1 MLPSIYRSRV
11 AHVRTERLRNAFTYR
26 VYHWLID
33 VDAPP
38 RLPRVLRPLARF
50 EARDHLGDPQGTLRG
65 NLDRYL
71 ATQGVDL
78 AGGRVLLLTSARSL
92 GYVFNPISVWWCH
105 RPDGELACIV
115 AEVHNTYG
123 ERHCYLLRPDDGGRC
138 EVDKEFY
145 VSPFFMVDGRY
156 RMRFSAPGE
165 RVHVAITLERGGA
178 PVFHASLVGER
189 HPATTAGVL
198 RTALRHPLV
207 TWKVMMLIRLQGI
220 GLFLRRVPV
229 VRRPPHAPQEGVQ

>member
-1 MLPSIYRSRV
+1 MAPHLYSSTV
-11 AHVRTERLRNAFTYR
+11 AHVRTERLENRFRYR

-33 VDAPP
+33 VDDVP
-38 RLPRVLRPLARF
+38 RLPRALRPLARF
-50 EARDHLGDPQGTLRG
+50 EARDHLGDPSSTLRA
-65 NLDRYL
+65 NVDRYL

-78 AGGRVLLLTSARSL
+78 AGGRVLLLSSARSL

-105 RPDGELACIV
+105 DASGELACIV

-165 RVHVAITLERGGA
+165 RVHVAITLERGDA
-178 PVFHASLVGER
+178 AVFHASLVGER
-189 HPATTAGVL
+189 RPATTANVL
-198 RTALRHPLV
+198 RTVLRHPFV
-207 TWKVMMLIRLQGI
+207 TWKVMLLIRLQGI
-220 GLFLRRVPV
+220 RLFLRRVPV
-229 VRRPPHAPQEGVQ
+229 IRRPPHSPQEGVE